1 MNFLGFV
8 FLLACGL
15 LAVVLVIGGFVVA
28 IYNRLQ
34 SLNVLADEAWSGI
47 DVQLKKRFDLI
58 PNLVET
64 VKGYSKHEEKVFTK
78 VSELR
83 SGMMKTDD
91 PKELGVM
98 EGELRSTLKSLFAV
112 SEAYP
117 ELKADKNFLELQGTL
132 ENIETE
138 IEGARRYYNGV
149 ARDLNTQIVV
159 FPNNVIVGFF
169 PTIKKRE
176 FFEVAEGEKEN
187 VKVSFSDEG
196 ESAKK

>member
-1 MNFLGFV
+1 MDLIFIIFLC
-8 FLLACGL
+8 ACAVIAVGL
-15 LAVVLVIGGFVVA
+15 GLVGFVVA

-34 SLNVLADEAWSGI
+34 RLNVLADEAWSGI

-64 VKGYSKHEEKVFTK
+64 VKGYAKQEEKIFTR

-83 SGMMKTDD
+83 SGMMNTDD

-117 ELKADKNFLELQGTL
+117 ELKSDKNFLELQNTL
-132 ENIETE
+132 EDIETE

-159 FPNNVIVGFF
+159 FPNNFIVGFF
-169 PTIKKRE
+169 PNIKRRE
-176 FFEVAEGEKEN
+176 FFEVAEGEREN
-187 VKVSFSDEG
+187 VKVSFSDE
-196 ESAKK
+196 SAKAKE

>member
-1 MNFLGFV
+1 M
-8 FLLACGL
+8 FLLCL
-15 LAVVLVIGGFVVA
+15 CVVVVGALGIGGFLVA

-34 SLNVLADEAWSGI
+34 KLNVLADEAWSGI

-64 VKGYSKHEEKVFTK
+64 VKGYASQEKEVFTQVAK
-78 VSELR
+78 LR
-83 SGMMKTDD
+83 SGMMDTDS

-112 SEAYP
+112 AESYP
-117 ELKADKNFLELQGTL
+117 ELKSDANFRKLQDSLEG
-132 ENIETE
+132 IETE

-159 FPNNVIVGFF
+159 FPNNLIVGFF
-169 PTIKKRE
+169 PSIKSRE
-176 FFEVAEGEKEN
+176 FFEIAEGEREN
-187 VKVSFSDEG
+187 VKVSFTDE
-196 ESAKK
+196 AKKEAPKSEEK